1 MFDFINK
8 FNLVNNKEMIIK
20 YRNLLCSQSN
30 ININIEAKSQ
40 TKEFLKKNN
49 ETKKNCNNLDIVNE
63 INYSVVVEEIKT
75 KP

>member
-8 FNLVNNKEMIIK
+8 FNLVNNKEMIMK

>member
-49 ETKKNCNNLDIVNE
+49 ETKKNRNNLDIVNE

>member
-8 FNLVNNKEMIIK
+8 FNLVNNKEMIMK

-49 ETKKNCNNLDIVNE
+49 ETKKNCNNLVIVNE

>member
-49 ETKKNCNNLDIVNE
+49 ETKKNCNNLVIVNE